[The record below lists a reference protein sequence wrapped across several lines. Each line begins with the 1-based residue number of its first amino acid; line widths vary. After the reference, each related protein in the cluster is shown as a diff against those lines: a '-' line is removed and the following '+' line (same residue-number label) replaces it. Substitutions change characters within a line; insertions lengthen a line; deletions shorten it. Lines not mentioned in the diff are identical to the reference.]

1 MRLCAF
7 VAAEGVLNMD
17 MPQLNQA
24 KMEEFG
30 GRAVD
35 ILNKASLA
43 LMMNT
48 GHRTGLFEA
57 MTGIPDPLE
66 PFLYATSCM
75 HCMTVSLSQ
84 NGQGLGAMWGREKA
98 EEMLAAAGL
107 EVTRVYRTEED
118 PVNCWYV
125 ATKV

>member
-1 MRLCAF
+1 MD
-7 VAAEGVLNMD
+7 GQKLNE
-17 MPQLNQA
+17 A
-24 KMEEFG
+24 KVQEFG
-30 GRAVD
+30 VRALN
-35 ILNKASLA
+35 ILNHASLA
-43 LMMNT
+43 LMMSV

-57 MTGIPDPLE
+57 MTGIPHPLE

-98 EEMLAAAGL
+98 KEMLAAAGL
-107 EVTRVYRTEED
+107 EGTRVYRTEED